1 MALKTV
7 LCFAA
12 AAMAASITIPPAL
25 GQEHARVY
33 ELRTYTCYEGKLPFL
48 LANFRD
54 HHRHVFE
61 KHGITNIA
69 YWVPQD
75 SPAHENTLIYVLAHA
90 SREAA
95 KKNWDEFFKDPE
107 FLKVAKDSEAQGKIV
122 IKVESVFMD
131 PTDFSPATPP
141 AGAPEHP
148 RVFELRTY
156 HCNEGKLPD
165 LLARFRNHTMGIFE
179 KHGVNNIAY
188 WVPQDAPAHENT
200 LIYVIAHPS
209 RDAAK
214 QHWKEFGGDP
224 EWQKVQKE
232 SEANGKIV
240 SKLESVFM
248 DPTDFSPM
256 K

>member
-1 MALKTV
+1 MALKAV
-7 LCFAA
+7 LSFAA
-12 AAMAASITIPPAL
+12 ALTAAITLPPAL
-25 GQEHARVY
+25 AQDHGRVF

-54 HHRHVFE
+54 HHSHVFE
-61 KHGITNIA
+61 RHGIANVA

-75 SPAHENTLIYVLAHA
+75 SPAHENTLIYVLAHP

-95 KKNWDEFFKDPE
+95 KKNWDEFRKDPE
-107 FLKVAKDSEAQGKIV
+107 FLQVAKESEAHGQIV
-122 IKVESVFMD
+122 MKVESVYMD
-131 PTDFSPATPP
+131 PTDFSPAVPP
-141 AGAPEHP
+141 AAAPDRA

-156 HCNEGKLPD
+156 TCNEGKLLD

-179 KHGVNNIAY
+179 KHGITNVAY
-188 WVPQDAPAHENT
+188 WVPQDAPTRENT

-214 QHWKEFGGDP
+214 QHWKEFAGDP

-232 SEANGKIV
+232 SEANGKLV
-240 SKLESVFM
+240 SKVESVFM
-248 DPTDFSPM
+248 DPADFSPL